1 MIGSFSKQQ
10 FRSFVFA
17 ARSFRAL
24 LDVLDVP
31 PLNLIYSL

>member
-1 MIGSFSKQQ
+1 MIRSFNKQQ

-17 ARSFRAL
+17 ALSFRAL
-24 LDVLDVP
+24 LNVLDLL